1 MRLSFRVVTAAI
13 LCAVFAALSSC
24 ELVEPKVAVLWTDR
38 PELAVYTELFN
49 ASQSR
54 YKVEV
59 FYREAPA
66 QALVGAKEY
75 PDLVVGSWLKSASTR
90 TLFRP
95 LDYFFEE
102 LLLSETSFYSKL
114 LALGNID
121 GKQYLLPVSFNLP
134 ALIFSRENASLI
146 PSPFTLSLDE
156 IRELGKAHN
165 VETDGAFTRMG
176 FSPRWNDEF
185 LFVAASLFGA
195 SFREGTPLAWDKGAL
210 EKAVAYLKEWT
221 TDANRSAA
229 AEDDFEFKYLYD
241 PPHKLASSGRIL
253 FAYISS
259 AALFTVPA
267 EGRAVIDFR
276 WIAKDSAIPV
286 AEGSA
291 YLGICKRGKARNAA
305 DAFVQWL
312 YKEETQRKILEQ
324 SKKLRLNESV
334 FGIAGGFSALRSVNE
349 DIYPLFY
356 PGLLGHVPPA
366 EYLSPPNI
374 LPKDWTTLKLR
385 VVLPYLHDRVRVSN
399 DVKVQSLEDRI
410 SEWYR
415 LNPNR

>member
-1 MRLSFRVVTAAI
+1 MSSSPRAVLTAIAI
-13 LCAVFAALSSC
+13 ALLVSC
-24 ELVEPKVAVLWTDR
+24 EFVEPKVAVLWTDR
-38 PELAVYTELFN
+38 PEFALYAELFN

-54 YKVEV
+54 YKLEV

-90 TLFRP
+90 ALFRP

-102 LLLSETSFYSKL
+102 LLLTETAFYPKP

-121 GKQYLLPVSFNLP
+121 GKQYLLPVSFNIP
-134 ALIFSRENASLI
+134 ALIFSRENASLV

-156 IRELGKAHN
+156 VRELGKAHN
-165 VETDGAFTRMG
+165 EASAGSFTRMG

-185 LFVAASLFGA
+185 LFVAASLFGT
-195 SFREGTPLAWDKGAL
+195 SFREGSPLAWDKGAL
-210 EKAVAYLKEWT
+210 DKAVTYLREWT
-221 TDANRSAA
+221 TDANRDTT

-253 FAYISS
+253 FAYITS
-259 AALFTVPA
+259 ADLFTVPD
-267 EGRAVIDFR
+267 ERRANLDFR
-276 WIAKDSAIPV
+276 WIAKDAAIPV
-286 AEGSA
+286 TEGAA
-291 YLGICKRGKARNAA
+291 YLGVCKRGKARNAS
-305 DAFVQWL
+305 DAFVQFL
-312 YKEETQRKILEQ
+312 YKEETQRRILEQ
-324 SKKLRLNESV
+324 SKRLRMNESV
-334 FGIAGGFSALRSVNE
+334 FGIAGGFSALRAVNDE
-349 DIYPLFY
+349 IFPLFY

-385 VVLPYLHDRVRVSN
+385 VVLPYLHDRVCVT
-399 DVKVQSLEDRI
+399 DDAKVRSLEDRI

-415 LNPNR
+415 LNPAR

>member
-1 MRLSFRVVTAAI
+1 MNSSFRVGSAAI
-13 LCAVFAALSSC
+13 LSVLLATLSSC
-24 ELVEPKVAVLWTDR
+24 EFVEPKIAVLWTDR
-38 PELAVYTELFN
+38 PEFAVYAELFN

-54 YKVEV
+54 YKLEA

-66 QALVGAKEY
+66 QALVGAEEY

-90 TLFRP
+90 ALFRP

-102 LLLSETSFYSKL
+102 LLLTETGFYPKL

-121 GKQYLLPVSFNLP
+121 GKQYLLPVSFNIP

-156 IRELGKAHN
+156 IRSLGKAHN
-165 VETDGAFTRMG
+165 VLTDGAFTRMG

-185 LFVAASLFGA
+185 LFVAASLFGT

-210 EKAVAYLKEWT
+210 EKAVTYLREWT
-221 TDANRSAA
+221 SDANRDTT

-253 FAYISS
+253 FAYITS
-259 AALFTVPA
+259 ADLFTVP
-267 EGRAVIDFR
+267 EERRATLDFR
-276 WIAKDSAIPV
+276 WIAKDAAIPV
-286 AEGSA
+286 AEGAA
-291 YLGICKRGKARNAA
+291 YLGVCKRGKARSAA
-305 DAFVQWL
+305 DAFVQWF
-312 YKEETQRKILEQ
+312 YKEETQRRILER
-324 SKKLRLNESV
+324 SKRLRLNESV
-334 FGIAGGFSALRSVNE
+334 FGIAGGFSALRAVND

-374 LPKDWTTLKLR
+374 LPKDWTNLKLR
-385 VVLPYLHDRVRVSN
+385 VVLPYLHDRVRVDEAS
-399 DVKVQSLEDRI
+399 KVQSLENRI

-415 LNPNR
+415 LNPPR

>member
-1 MRLSFRVVTAAI
+1 MSSSPRAVLTAIAI
-13 LCAVFAALSSC
+13 ALLVSC
-24 ELVEPKVAVLWTDR
+24 EFVEPKVAVLWTDR
-38 PELAVYTELFN
+38 PEFALYAELFN

-54 YKVEV
+54 YKLEV

-90 TLFRP
+90 ALFRP

-102 LLLSETSFYSKL
+102 LLLTETAFYPKP

-121 GKQYLLPVSFNLP
+121 GKQYLLPVSFNIP
-134 ALIFSRENASLI
+134 ALIFSRENASLV

-156 IRELGKAHN
+156 VRELGKAHN
-165 VETDGAFTRMG
+165 EASAGSFTRMG

-185 LFVAASLFGA
+185 LFVAASLFGT
-195 SFREGTPLAWDKGAL
+195 SFREGSPLAWDKGAL
-210 EKAVAYLKEWT
+210 DKAVTYLREWT
-221 TDANRSAA
+221 TDANRDTT

-253 FAYISS
+253 FAYITS
-259 AALFTVPA
+259 ADLFTVPD
-267 EGRAVIDFR
+267 ERRANLDFR
-276 WIAKDSAIPV
+276 WIAKDAAIPV
-286 AEGSA
+286 TEGAA
-291 YLGICKRGKARNAA
+291 YLGVCKRGKARNAS
-305 DAFVQWL
+305 DAFVQFL
-312 YKEETQRKILEQ
+312 YKEETQRRILEQ
-324 SKKLRLNESV
+324 SKRLRMNESV
-334 FGIAGGFSALRSVNE
+334 FGIAGGFSALRAVNDE
-349 DIYPLFY
+349 IFPLFY

-385 VVLPYLHDRVRVSN
+385 VVLPYLHDRVRVT
-399 DVKVQSLEDRI
+399 DDAKVRSLEDRI

-415 LNPNR
+415 LNPAR